1 MSIVQIYAQILL
13 IGSARHWHSVLRK
26 NGKIAIFVTMHFTA
40 ANSKQPANS
49 VNRAFDIFDYQLR
62 KVNKSCQISFAH
74 ELIAYGVYLDVV
86 NDVILVVHIGG
97 IERSSNL
104 V

>member
-26 NGKIAIFVTMHFTA
+26 NGTMHFTA

-86 NDVILVVHIGG
+86 NDVIVVGHIGG